1 MPKTF
6 QRNGQFWL
14 LALQVATVNFFT
26 GGFGPSQAL
35 LREDQGTSLGV
46 AGLHGTA
53 MGIAAIIAGG
63 MNSKLVHRFGRPNT
77 TWIGLTVFSIGI
89 VFFVFSPPVQLTLV
103 ATLVAGWGISVVIN
117 NVNTAGSHAFAER
130 SHTAVAQINAVAI
143 AGFVTGNFVIGT
155 TANIVRDQWRIGL
168 LITIPFI
175 LALFIKGRKFEPDSH
190 IPDEDG
196 PQRGK
201 LSRGYWLSW
210 TGFFI
215 SISAEFATSF
225 WSASLI
231 SDRTD
236 ASAAISTLAVIAFG
250 AGIGTGRWY
259 AGRLLKRFHADEQL
273 KIALALQF
281 IAFGLFWSSH
291 ILVLSL
297 VTLFMVGLGISV
309 QFPLFTLRLVAFSE
323 GRPDLAI
330 GKSSIAAGIAIASSP
345 LLLGILG
352 DNFGIS
358 RAYIMVPVLIALGF
372 IMVAL
377 SPSKHLG
384 VNNI

>member
-53 MGIAAIIAGG
+53 LGVAAIIAGG
-63 MNSKLVHRFGRPNT
+63 FNSKLVHRYGRSST
-77 TWIGLTVFSIGI
+77 TWIGLSVFSLGI
-89 VFFVFSPPVQLTLV
+89 VFFVFAPPVQLTLI
-103 ATLVAGWGISVVIN
+103 ATLFAGLGTSIVIN
-117 NVNTAGSHAFAER
+117 NVNTAGSHVFAER
-130 SHTAVAQINAVAI
+130 SHTAVAQINAIAI
-143 AGFVTGNFVIGT
+143 AGFVAGNFIIGS
-155 TANIVRDQWRIGL
+155 TANIVRDQWRLGL

-175 LALFIKGRKFEPDSH
+175 LALFIKGRKHQDDSH
-190 IPDEDG
+190 VRDETG

-201 LSRGYWLSW
+201 LSRGFWFSW

-250 AGIGTGRWY
+250 TGVGTGRWY

-273 KIALALQF
+273 KIALSLQF

-291 ILVLSL
+291 ILALCL
-297 VTLFMVGLGISV
+297 ITLFMVGLGISV
-309 QFPLFTLRLVAFSE
+309 QFPLFTLRMVAFSE

-345 LLLGILG
+345 LFLGVLG

-372 IMVAL
+372 AMVAL

>member
-35 LREDQGTSLGV
+35 LREDQGTSLGI

-53 MGIAAIIAGG
+53 LGIAAIVAGG
-63 MNSKLVHRFGRPNT
+63 LNSKLVHRYGRSNT

-89 VFFVFSPPVQLTLV
+89 AFFVFAPPVQLTLL
-103 ATLVAGWGISVVIN
+103 ATLIAGFGTSVVIN

-130 SHTAVAQINAVAI
+130 SHTAVAQLNAIAI
-143 AGFVTGNFVIGT
+143 AGFVTGNFIVGS
-155 TANIVRDQWRIGL
+155 TANIVRDQWRLGL
-168 LITIPFI
+168 LITIPFA

-190 IPDEDG
+190 VPDESG

-201 LSRGYWLSW
+201 LSKGFWFSW
-210 TGFFI
+210 VGFFI
-215 SISAEFATSF
+215 SISAEFATTF

-250 AGIGTGRWY
+250 TGVGTGRWY

-273 KIALALQF
+273 KMALTLQF

-297 VTLFMVGLGISV
+297 ITLFLVGLGISV
-309 QFPLFTLRLVAFSE
+309 QFPLFTLRMVAFSE

-358 RAYIMVPVLIALGF
+358 RAYIMVPVLVALGF
-372 IMVAL
+372 AMVFF

-384 VNNI
+384 ANNI

>member
-35 LREDQGTSLGV
+35 LREDQGTSLGI

-53 MGIAAIIAGG
+53 LGVAAIIAGG
-63 MNSKLVHRFGRPNT
+63 FNSNLVHRYGRSNT

-89 VFFVFSPPVQLTLV
+89 IFFVFAPPVQMTLI
-103 ATLVAGWGISVVIN
+103 ATLFAGLGTSIVIN

-130 SHTAVAQINAVAI
+130 SHTAVAQINAIAI
-143 AGFVTGNFVIGT
+143 AGFVTGNFIIGT
-155 TANIVRDQWRIGL
+155 TANVVRDQWRVGL
-168 LITIPFI
+168 LVTIPFA

-190 IPDEDG
+190 IPDEAG

-201 LSRGYWLSW
+201 LSKGFWFSW

-215 SISAEFATSF
+215 SISAEFATTF

-231 SDRTD
+231 SDRTE

-250 AGIGTGRWY
+250 TGVGTGRWY

-273 KIALALQF
+273 KMALFLQF

-291 ILVLSL
+291 VLAL
-297 VTLFMVGLGISV
+297 CLITLFLVGLGISV
-309 QFPLFTLRLVAFSE
+309 QFPLFTLRMVAFSE

-358 RAYIMVPVLIALGF
+358 RAYIMVPVLVSLGF
-372 IMVAL
+372 TMVVL

-384 VNNI
+384 ANNT

>member
-14 LALQVATVNFFT
+14 LALQVAAVNFFT

-35 LREDQGTSLGV
+35 LREDQGTSLSI

-53 MGIAAIIAGG
+53 MGVAAIFAGWL
-63 MNSKLVHRFGRPNT
+63 NSKMVHRFGRSNS
-77 TWIGLTVFSIGI
+77 TWIGLIVFSIGI
-89 VFFVFSPPVQLTLV
+89 VIFVFSPPVQLTLL
-103 ATLVAGWGISVVIN
+103 ATLIAGFGISVVIN

-175 LALFIKGRKFEPDSH
+175 LGMFIFGRKYQPDSH
-190 IPDEDG
+190 IPDEAG

-201 LSRGYWLSW
+201 LSRGFWISF

-231 SDRTD
+231 SNRTD
-236 ASAAISTLAVIAFG
+236 ASSAISTLAVIAFG
-250 AGIGTGRWY
+250 TGVGTGRWY
-259 AGRLLKRFHADEQL
+259 GGRVMKRFHADEQL

-281 IAFGLFWSSH
+281 VAFGFFWSSH
-291 ILVLSL
+291 ILAFSL
-297 VTLFMVGLGISV
+297 LTLFFVGLGISV
-309 QFPLFTLRLVAFSE
+309 QFPLFTLRMVAFSE
-323 GRPDLAI
+323 GRPDLSI

-372 IMVAL
+372 IMVL
-377 SPSKHLG
+377 ISPSKHLAT
-384 VNNI
+384 NNI

>member
-1 MPKTF
+1 V
-6 QRNGQFWL
+6 L
-14 LALQVATVNFFT
+14 
-26 GGFGPSQAL
+26 
-35 LREDQGTSLGV
+35 
-46 AGLHGTA
+46 
-53 MGIAAIIAGG
+53 
-63 MNSKLVHRFGRPNT
+63 
-77 TWIGLTVFSIGI
+77 
-89 VFFVFSPPVQLTLV
+89 FVFSPPVQLTLL
-103 ATLVAGWGISVVIN
+103 ATLIAGFGISVVIN

-143 AGFVTGNFVIGT
+143 AGFVTGNFIIGS

-175 LALFIKGRKFEPDSH
+175 LGMFIFGRKYQPDSH
-190 IPDEDG
+190 TPDEAG

-201 LSRGYWLSW
+201 LSRGFWISF

-236 ASAAISTLAVIAFG
+236 ASSAISTLAVIAFG
-250 AGIGTGRWY
+250 TGVGTGRWY
-259 AGRLLKRFHADEQL
+259 GGRLMKRFHADEQL

-281 IAFGLFWSSH
+281 VAFGLFWSSH
-291 ILVLSL
+291 ILAFSL
-297 VTLFMVGLGISV
+297 LTLFLVGLGISV
-309 QFPLFTLRLVAFSE
+309 QFPLFTLRMVAFSE
-323 GRPDLAI
+323 GRPDLSI
-330 GKSSIAAGIAIASSP
+330 GKSSIAAGIAIACSP

-372 IMVAL
+372 IMVL
-377 SPSKHLG
+377 ISPSKHLAT
-384 VNNI
+384 NNT

>member
-35 LREDQGTSLGV
+35 LREDQGTSLSI

-53 MGIAAIIAGG
+53 MGVAAIIAGWL
-63 MNSKLVHRFGRPNT
+63 NSKMVHRFGRSNS
-77 TWIGLTVFSIGI
+77 TWIGLIVFSIGI
-89 VFFVFSPPVQLTLV
+89 VFFVFSPPVQLTLL
-103 ATLVAGWGISVVIN
+103 ATLIAGFGISVVIN

-175 LALFIKGRKFEPDSH
+175 LGMFIFGRKYQPDSH
-190 IPDEDG
+190 IPDEAG

-201 LSRGYWLSW
+201 LSRGFWISF

-231 SDRTD
+231 SNRTD
-236 ASAAISTLAVIAFG
+236 ASSAVSTLAVIAFG
-250 AGIGTGRWY
+250 AGVGTGRWY
-259 AGRLLKRFHADEQL
+259 GGRLMKRFHADEQL

-281 IAFGLFWSSH
+281 IAFGFFWSSH
-291 ILVLSL
+291 SL
-297 VTLFMVGLGISV
+297 AFSLLTLFFVGLGISV
-309 QFPLFTLRLVAFSE
+309 QFPLFTLRMVAFSE
-323 GRPDLAI
+323 GRPDLAM
-330 GKSSIAAGIAIASSP
+330 GKSSIAAGIAIACSP

-372 IMVAL
+372 IMVL
-377 SPSKHLG
+377 ISPSKHLAT
-384 VNNI
+384 NNI

>member
-6 QRNGQFWL
+6 ARNGQFWL

-53 MGIAAIIAGG
+53 MGVAAIIAGG
-63 MNSKLVHRFGRPNT
+63 MNSKLVHRFGRSNT
-77 TWIGLTVFSIGI
+77 TWLGLTVFSIGI
-89 VFFVFSPPVQLTLV
+89 VFFVFAPPVQLTLI
-103 ATLVAGWGISVVIN
+103 ATLIAGWGISVVIN

-143 AGFVTGNFVIGT
+143 AGFVTGNFVIGS
-155 TANIVRDQWRIGL
+155 TANIVRDQWRVGM

-175 LALFIKGRKFEPDSH
+175 LALFIKGRKYEPDSH
-190 IPDEDG
+190 TPDEDG

-201 LSRGYWLSW
+201 LSRGFWFSF

-250 AGIGTGRWY
+250 TGVGTGRWY
-259 AGRLLKRFHADEQL
+259 AGRVLKRFHADEQL
-273 KIALALQF
+273 KIALGLQF
-281 IAFGLFWSSH
+281 VAFGFFWSSH
-291 ILVLSL
+291 ILVLCL
-297 VTLFMVGLGISV
+297 ITLFFVGLGISV
-309 QFPLFTLRLVAFSE
+309 QFPLFTLRMVAFSE

-372 IMVAL
+372 LMVAL

-384 VNNI
+384 VNKI

>member
-35 LREDQGTSLGV
+35 LREDQGTSLGI

-53 MGIAAIIAGG
+53 LGVAAIIAGG
-63 MNSKLVHRFGRPNT
+63 FNSKLVHRFGRSNT
-77 TWIGLTVFSIGI
+77 TWIGLSVFSIGI
-89 VFFVFSPPVQLTLV
+89 TFFVFAPPVQLTLV
-103 ATLVAGWGISVVIN
+103 ATLIAGLGTSVVIN
-117 NVNTAGSHAFAER
+117 NVNTAGSHLFAER
-130 SHTAVAQINAVAI
+130 SHTAVAQLNAIAI
-143 AGFVTGNFVIGT
+143 AGFVTGNFIIGS

-168 LITIPFI
+168 LITIPFA

-190 IPDEDG
+190 IPDESG
-196 PQRGK
+196 PQRGR
-201 LSRGYWLSW
+201 LSKGYWFSW

-250 AGIGTGRWY
+250 TGVGTGRWY
-259 AGRLLKRFHADEQL
+259 AGRVLKRFHADEQL
-273 KIALALQF
+273 KLALSLQF

-291 ILVLSL
+291 ILVFSL
-297 VTLFMVGLGISV
+297 ITLFMVGLGISV
-309 QFPLFTLRLVAFSE
+309 QFPLFTLRMVAFSE

-358 RAYIMVPVLIALGF
+358 RAYIMVPILIAIGF
-372 IMVAL
+372 TMVLL

-384 VNNI
+384 ANNI

>member
-35 LREDQGTSLGV
+35 LREDQGTSLGI

-53 MGIAAIIAGG
+53 LGVAAIIAGG
-63 MNSKLVHRFGRPNT
+63 FNSKLVHRYGRSNT

-89 VFFVFSPPVQLTLV
+89 TFFVFAPPVQLTLI
-103 ATLVAGWGISVVIN
+103 ATLIAGLGTSIVIN
-117 NVNTAGSHAFAER
+117 NVNTAGYHAFAER
-130 SHTAVAQINAVAI
+130 SHTAVAQINAIAI
-143 AGFVTGNFVIGT
+143 AGFVTGNFIIGT
-155 TANIVRDQWRIGL
+155 TANVVRDQWRVGL
-168 LITIPFI
+168 LITIPFA

-190 IPDEDG
+190 IPDESG

-201 LSRGYWLSW
+201 LSKGFWFSW

-215 SISAEFATSF
+215 SISAEFATTF

-231 SDRTD
+231 SDRTE

-250 AGIGTGRWY
+250 TGVGTGRWY

-273 KIALALQF
+273 KMALFLQF

-291 ILVLSL
+291 VLAL
-297 VTLFMVGLGISV
+297 CLITLFLVGLGISV
-309 QFPLFTLRLVAFSE
+309 QFPLFTLRMVAFSE

-358 RAYIMVPVLIALGF
+358 RAYIMVPVLVSLGF
-372 IMVAL
+372 TMVVL

-384 VNNI
+384 ANNI

>member
-35 LREDQGTSLGV
+35 LREDQGTSLSI

-53 MGIAAIIAGG
+53 MGVAAIIAGWL
-63 MNSKLVHRFGRPNT
+63 NSKMAHRFGRSNS
-77 TWIGLTVFSIGI
+77 TWIGLIIFSIGI
-89 VFFVFSPPVQLTLV
+89 VFFVFAPPVQLTLL
-103 ATLVAGWGISVVIN
+103 ATLIAGFGISVVIN

-155 TANIVRDQWRIGL
+155 TANIVRDQWRVGL

-175 LALFIKGRKFEPDSH
+175 LGMFILGRKYQPDSH
-190 IPDEDG
+190 IPDESG

-201 LSRGYWLSW
+201 LSRGFWISF

-236 ASAAISTLAVIAFG
+236 ASSAISTLAVIAFG
-250 AGIGTGRWY
+250 TGVGTGRWY

-281 IAFGLFWSSH
+281 VAFGLFWSSH
-291 ILVLSL
+291 ILVFSL
-297 VTLFMVGLGISV
+297 LTLFFVGLGISV
-309 QFPLFTLRLVAFSE
+309 QFPLFTLRMVAFSE
-323 GRPDLAI
+323 GRPDLSI

-372 IMVAL
+372 TSVLI

-384 VNNI
+384 ANNL

>member
-53 MGIAAIIAGG
+53 MGVAAIIAGG
-63 MNSKLVHRFGRPNT
+63 MNSKLVHRFGRSNT

-89 VFFVFSPPVQLTLV
+89 VFFVFAPPVQLTLI
-103 ATLVAGWGISVVIN
+103 ATLIAGWGISVVIN

-143 AGFVTGNFVIGT
+143 AGFVTGNFVIGS
-155 TANIVRDQWRIGL
+155 TANIVRDQWRVGM

-175 LALFIKGRKFEPDSH
+175 LALFIKGRKYEPDSH
-190 IPDEDG
+190 TPDESG

-201 LSRGYWLSW
+201 LSRGFWFSF

-250 AGIGTGRWY
+250 TGVGTGRWY
-259 AGRLLKRFHADEQL
+259 GGRVLKRFHADEQL
-273 KIALALQF
+273 KIALILQF
-281 IAFGLFWSSH
+281 IAFGFFWSSH
-291 ILVLSL
+291 NLVLCL
-297 VTLFMVGLGISV
+297 VTLFFVGLGISV
-309 QFPLFTLRLVAFSE
+309 QFPLFTLRMVAFSE
-323 GRPDLAI
+323 GRPDFAM

-358 RAYIMVPVLIALGF
+358 RAYIMVPVLVALGF
-372 IMVAL
+372 LMVTL

-384 VNNI
+384 VNKI

>member
-35 LREDQGTSLGV
+35 LREDQGTSLGI

-53 MGIAAIIAGG
+53 LGVAAIIAGG
-63 MNSKLVHRFGRPNT
+63 FNSKLVHRFGRSNT
-77 TWIGLTVFSIGI
+77 TWIGLSVFSIGI
-89 VFFVFSPPVQLTLV
+89 TFFVFAPPVQLTLV
-103 ATLVAGWGISVVIN
+103 ATLIAGLGTSVVIN
-117 NVNTAGSHAFAER
+117 NVNTAGSHLFAER
-130 SHTAVAQINAVAI
+130 SHTAVAQLNAIAI
-143 AGFVTGNFVIGT
+143 AGFVTGNFIIGS

-168 LITIPFI
+168 LITIPFA

-190 IPDEDG
+190 IPDESG
-196 PQRGK
+196 PQRGR
-201 LSRGYWLSW
+201 LSKGYWFSW

-250 AGIGTGRWY
+250 TGVGTGRWY
-259 AGRLLKRFHADEQL
+259 AGRVLKRFHADEQL
-273 KIALALQF
+273 KLALSLQF

-297 VTLFMVGLGISV
+297 ITLFMVGLGISV
-309 QFPLFTLRLVAFSE
+309 QFPLFTLRMVAFSE

-358 RAYIMVPVLIALGF
+358 RAYIMVPILIAIGF
-372 IMVAL
+372 TMVLL

-384 VNNI
+384 ANNI

>member
-53 MGIAAIIAGG
+53 MGVAAIIAGG
-63 MNSKLVHRFGRPNT
+63 MNSKLVHRFGRSNT
-77 TWIGLTVFSIGI
+77 TWIGLVVFSIGI
-89 VFFVFSPPVQLTLV
+89 VFFVFSPPVQLTLL

-155 TANIVRDQWRIGL
+155 TANIVRDQWRAGM

-190 IPDEDG
+190 TPDESG

-201 LSRGYWLSW
+201 LSRGFWFSF

-250 AGIGTGRWY
+250 TGVGTGRWY
-259 AGRLLKRFHADEQL
+259 AGRVLKRFHADEQL

-281 IAFGLFWSSH
+281 VAFGLFWSSH
-291 ILVLSL
+291 ILALCL
-297 VTLFMVGLGISV
+297 ITLFMVGLGISV
-309 QFPLFTLRLVAFSE
+309 QFPLFTLRMVAFSE

-330 GKSSIAAGIAIASSP
+330 GKSSIAAGIAIARSP
-345 LLLGILG
+345 LLLVILG

-358 RAYIMVPVLIALGF
+358 RAYTMVPVLIALGF
-372 IMVAL
+372 TMVVL

-384 VNNI
+384 ANNI

>member
-53 MGIAAIIAGG
+53 MGVAAIIAGG
-63 MNSKLVHRFGRPNT
+63 FNSKLVHRFGRSNT
-77 TWIGLTVFSIGI
+77 TWIGLTVFSLGI
-89 VFFVFSPPVQLTLV
+89 AFFVFAPPVQLTLL
-103 ATLVAGWGISVVIN
+103 ATLIAGFGISVVIN

-155 TANIVRDQWRIGL
+155 TANIVREQWRLGL

-175 LALFIKGRKFEPDSH
+175 LAMFIKGRKYEPDSH

-201 LSRGYWLSW
+201 LSKGFWFSFV
-210 TGFFI
+210 GFFL
-215 SISAEFATSF
+215 SICAEFATSF

-231 SDRTD
+231 SNRTA

-250 AGIGTGRWY
+250 TGVGTGRWY

-273 KIALALQF
+273 KLALGLQF

-291 ILVLSL
+291 ILVLCL
-297 VTLFMVGLGISV
+297 LTLFMVGLGISV
-309 QFPLFTLRLVAFSE
+309 QFPLFTLRMVAFSE

-352 DNFGIS
+352 DKFGIS
-358 RAYIMVPVLIALGF
+358 RAYIMVPVLIALCF
-372 IMVAL
+372 TMVTL
-377 SPSKHLG
+377 SSSKHLG
-384 VNNI
+384 ANNI

>member
-35 LREDQGTSLGV
+35 LREDQGTSLGI

-53 MGIAAIIAGG
+53 LGIAAIVAGG
-63 MNSKLVHRFGRPNT
+63 LNSKLVHRYGRSNT
-77 TWIGLTVFSIGI
+77 TWIGLTVFSVGI
-89 VFFVFSPPVQLTLV
+89 AFFVFAPPVQLTLL
-103 ATLVAGWGISVVIN
+103 ATLIAGFGTSVVIN

-130 SHTAVAQINAVAI
+130 SHTAVAQLNAIAI
-143 AGFVTGNFVIGT
+143 AGFVTGNFIVGS
-155 TANIVRDQWRIGL
+155 TANVVRDQWRLGL
-168 LITIPFI
+168 LITIPFA

-190 IPDEDG
+190 VPDESG

-201 LSRGYWLSW
+201 LSKGFWFSW

-215 SISAEFATSF
+215 SISAEFATTF

-236 ASAAISTLAVIAFG
+236 ASSAISTLAVIAFG
-250 AGIGTGRWY
+250 TGVGTGRWY

-273 KIALALQF
+273 KLALTLQF
-281 IAFGLFWSSH
+281 VAFGFFWSSH

-297 VTLFMVGLGISV
+297 ITLFFVGLGISV
-309 QFPLFTLRLVAFSE
+309 QFPLFTLRMVAFSE

-372 IMVAL
+372 AMVL
-377 SPSKHLG
+377 FSPSKHLG
-384 VNNI
+384 ANNI

>member
-35 LREDQGTSLGV
+35 LREDQGTSLSI

-53 MGIAAIIAGG
+53 MGVAAIFAGWL
-63 MNSKLVHRFGRPNT
+63 NSKMVHRFGRSNS
-77 TWIGLTVFSIGI
+77 TWIGLIVFSIGI
-89 VFFVFSPPVQLTLV
+89 VIFVFSPPVQLTLL
-103 ATLVAGWGISVVIN
+103 ATLIAGFGISVVIN
-117 NVNTAGSHAFAER
+117 NVNTAGSHAFAES

-143 AGFVTGNFVIGT
+143 AGFVTGNFIIGS
-155 TANIVRDQWRIGL
+155 TANIVRDQWRVGL

-175 LALFIKGRKFEPDSH
+175 LGMFIFGRKYQPDSH
-190 IPDEDG
+190 IPDESG

-201 LSRGYWLSW
+201 LSRGFWISF

-236 ASAAISTLAVIAFG
+236 ASSAISTLAVIAFG
-250 AGIGTGRWY
+250 TGVGTGRWY

-281 IAFGLFWSSH
+281 VAFGFFWSSH
-291 ILVLSL
+291 ILAFSL
-297 VTLFMVGLGISV
+297 LTLFFVGLGISV
-309 QFPLFTLRLVAFSE
+309 QFPLFTLRMVAFSE
-323 GRPDLAI
+323 GRPDLSI

-372 IMVAL
+372 TMVL
-377 SPSKHLG
+377 ISPSKHLG
-384 VNNI
+384 KNNI

>member
-35 LREDQGTSLGV
+35 LREDQGTSLSI

-53 MGIAAIIAGG
+53 MGVAAIFAGWL
-63 MNSKLVHRFGRPNT
+63 NSKMVHRFGRSNS
-77 TWIGLTVFSIGI
+77 TWIGLIVFSIGI
-89 VFFVFSPPVQLTLV
+89 VIFVFSPPVQLTLL
-103 ATLVAGWGISVVIN
+103 ATLIAGFGISVVIN
-117 NVNTAGSHAFAER
+117 NVNTAGSHAFAEN

-143 AGFVTGNFVIGT
+143 AGFVTGNFIIGS
-155 TANIVRDQWRIGL
+155 TANIVRDQWRVGL

-175 LALFIKGRKFEPDSH
+175 LGMFIFGRKYQPDSH
-190 IPDEDG
+190 IPDESG

-201 LSRGYWLSW
+201 LSRGFWISF

-236 ASAAISTLAVIAFG
+236 ASSAISTLAVIAFG
-250 AGIGTGRWY
+250 TGVGTGRWY

-281 IAFGLFWSSH
+281 VAFGFFWSSH
-291 ILVLSL
+291 ILAFSL
-297 VTLFMVGLGISV
+297 LTLFFVGLGISV
-309 QFPLFTLRLVAFSE
+309 QFPLFTLRMVAFSE
-323 GRPDLAI
+323 GRPDLSI

-372 IMVAL
+372 IMVL
-377 SPSKHLG
+377 ISPSKHLAT
-384 VNNI
+384 NSA

>member
-53 MGIAAIIAGG
+53 LGVAAIIAGG
-63 MNSKLVHRFGRPNT
+63 FNSKLVHRYGRSST
-77 TWIGLTVFSIGI
+77 TWIGLSVFSLGI
-89 VFFVFSPPVQLTLV
+89 VFFVFAPPVQLTLI
-103 ATLVAGWGISVVIN
+103 ATLFAGLGTSIVIN
-117 NVNTAGSHAFAER
+117 NVNTAGSHVFAER
-130 SHTAVAQINAVAI
+130 SHTAVAQINAIAI
-143 AGFVTGNFVIGT
+143 AGFVAGNFIIGS
-155 TANIVRDQWRIGL
+155 TANIVRDQWRLGL

-175 LALFIKGRKFEPDSH
+175 LALFIKGRKHQDDSH
-190 IPDEDG
+190 VRDETG

-201 LSRGYWLSW
+201 LSRGFWFSW

-250 AGIGTGRWY
+250 TGVGTGRWY

-291 ILVLSL
+291 ILALCL
-297 VTLFMVGLGISV
+297 ITLFMVGLGISV
-309 QFPLFTLRLVAFSE
+309 QFPLFTLRMVAFSE

-345 LLLGILG
+345 LLLGVLG

-372 IMVAL
+372 AMVAL

>member
-14 LALQVATVNFFT
+14 LALQVAAVNFFT

-35 LREDQGTSLGV
+35 LREDQGTSLSI

-53 MGIAAIIAGG
+53 MGVAAIFAGWL
-63 MNSKLVHRFGRPNT
+63 NSKMVHRFGRSNS
-77 TWIGLTVFSIGI
+77 TWIGLIVFSIGI
-89 VFFVFSPPVQLTLV
+89 VIFVFSPPVQLTLL
-103 ATLVAGWGISVVIN
+103 ATLIAGFGISVVIN
-117 NVNTAGSHAFAER
+117 NVNTAGSHAFAEN

-143 AGFVTGNFVIGT
+143 AGFVTGNFIIGS
-155 TANIVRDQWRIGL
+155 TANIVRDQWRVGL

-175 LALFIKGRKFEPDSH
+175 LGMFIFGRKYQPDSH
-190 IPDEDG
+190 IPDESG

-201 LSRGYWLSW
+201 LSRGFWISF

-236 ASAAISTLAVIAFG
+236 ASSAISTLAVIAFG
-250 AGIGTGRWY
+250 TGVGTGRWY

-281 IAFGLFWSSH
+281 VAFGFFWSSH
-291 ILVLSL
+291 ILVFSL
-297 VTLFMVGLGISV
+297 LTLFFVGLGISV
-309 QFPLFTLRLVAFSE
+309 QFPLFTLRMVAFSE
-323 GRPDLAI
+323 GRPDLSI

-372 IMVAL
+372 TMVL
-377 SPSKHLG
+377 ISPSKHLG
-384 VNNI
+384 KNNI

>member
-35 LREDQGTSLGV
+35 LREDQGTSLGI

-53 MGIAAIIAGG
+53 LGVAAIIAGG
-63 MNSKLVHRFGRPNT
+63 FNSKLVHRFGRSNT
-77 TWIGLTVFSIGI
+77 TWIGLSVFSIGI
-89 VFFVFSPPVQLTLV
+89 TFFVFTPPVQLTLL
-103 ATLVAGWGISVVIN
+103 ATLIAGLGTSVVIN
-117 NVNTAGSHAFAER
+117 NVNTAGSHLFAER
-130 SHTAVAQINAVAI
+130 SHTAVAQLNAIAI
-143 AGFVTGNFVIGT
+143 AGFVTGNFVIGS
-155 TANIVRDQWRIGL
+155 TANIVRDQWRVGL
-168 LITIPFI
+168 LITIPFA

-190 IPDEDG
+190 IPDESG

-201 LSRGYWLSW
+201 LSKGYWFSW

-250 AGIGTGRWY
+250 TGVGTGRWY
-259 AGRLLKRFHADEQL
+259 AGRVLKRFHADEQL
-273 KIALALQF
+273 KLALSLQF

-291 ILVLSL
+291 ILVFSL
-297 VTLFMVGLGISV
+297 ITLFMVGLGISV
-309 QFPLFTLRLVAFSE
+309 QFPLFTLRMVAFSE

-358 RAYIMVPVLIALGF
+358 RAYIMVPVLIAIGF
-372 IMVAL
+372 TMVLL

-384 VNNI
+384 ANNI

>member
-6 QRNGQFWL
+6 QRNGHFWL

-35 LREDQGTSLGV
+35 LRQDQGTSLGV

-53 MGIAAIIAGG
+53 MGVAAIFAGG
-63 MNSKLVHRFGRPNT
+63 VNSKMVHRFGRSNT
-77 TWIGLTVFSIGI
+77 TWLGLAIFSLGI
-89 VFFVFSPPVQLTLV
+89 VFFVFAPPVQMTLF
-103 ATLVAGWGISVVIN
+103 ATLIAGFGISVVIN
-117 NVNTAGSHAFAER
+117 NVNTAGSHAFAEQ

-143 AGFVTGNFVIGT
+143 AGFVTGNFIIGS
-155 TANIVRDQWRIGL
+155 TANIARDQWRLGL

-190 IPDEDG
+190 TPDEDG
-196 PQRGK
+196 PQRGR
-201 LSRGYWLSW
+201 LSRGFWLSW

-215 SISAEFATSF
+215 SISAEFATTF

-236 ASAAISTLAVIAFG
+236 ASPAISTLAVIAFG
-250 AGIGTGRWY
+250 TGVGLGRWY

-273 KIALALQF
+273 KIALLLQF
-281 IAFGLFWSSH
+281 VAFGLFWSSH
-291 ILVLSL
+291 ILAFCLI
-297 VTLFMVGLGISV
+297 TLFFVGLGISV
-309 QFPLFTLRLVAFSE
+309 QVPLFTLRMVAFSE
-323 GRPDLAI
+323 GRPDLAM

-372 IMVAL
+372 TMVL
-377 SPSKHLG
+377 ISPSKHLG
-384 VNNI
+384 TNNI

>member
-35 LREDQGTSLGV
+35 LREDQGTSLGI

-53 MGIAAIIAGG
+53 LGVAAIIAGG
-63 MNSKLVHRFGRPNT
+63 FNSKLVHRYGRSNT

-89 VFFVFSPPVQLTLV
+89 TFFVFAPPVQLTLF
-103 ATLVAGWGISVVIN
+103 ASLIAGLGTSIVIN

-130 SHTAVAQINAVAI
+130 SHTAVAQINAIAI
-143 AGFVTGNFVIGT
+143 AGFVTGNFIIGT
-155 TANIVRDQWRIGL
+155 TANVVRDQWRVGL
-168 LITIPFI
+168 LITIPFA

-190 IPDEDG
+190 IPDESG

-201 LSRGYWLSW
+201 LSKGFWFSW

-215 SISAEFATSF
+215 SISAEFATTF

-231 SDRTD
+231 SDRTE

-250 AGIGTGRWY
+250 TGVGTGRWY

-273 KIALALQF
+273 KMALFLQF

-291 ILVLSL
+291 VLAL
-297 VTLFMVGLGISV
+297 CLITLFLVGLGISV
-309 QFPLFTLRLVAFSE
+309 QFPLFTLRMVAFSE

-358 RAYIMVPVLIALGF
+358 RAYIMVPVLVSLGF
-372 IMVAL
+372 TMVVL

-384 VNNI
+384 ANNI

>member
-35 LREDQGTSLGV
+35 LREDQGTSLSI

-53 MGIAAIIAGG
+53 MGVAAIFAGWL
-63 MNSKLVHRFGRPNT
+63 NSKMVHRFGRSNS
-77 TWIGLTVFSIGI
+77 TWIGLIVFSIGI
-89 VFFVFSPPVQLTLV
+89 VIFVFSPPVQLTLL
-103 ATLVAGWGISVVIN
+103 ATLIAGFGISVVIN
-117 NVNTAGSHAFAER
+117 NVNTAGSHAFAEN

-143 AGFVTGNFVIGT
+143 AGFVTGNFIIGS
-155 TANIVRDQWRIGL
+155 TANIVRDQWRVGL

-175 LALFIKGRKFEPDSH
+175 LGMFIFGRKYQPDSH
-190 IPDEDG
+190 IPDESG

-201 LSRGYWLSW
+201 LSRGFWISF

-236 ASAAISTLAVIAFG
+236 ASSAISTLAVIAFG
-250 AGIGTGRWY
+250 TGVGTGRWY
-259 AGRLLKRFHADEQL
+259 GGRLMKRFHADEQL

-281 IAFGLFWSSH
+281 VAFGFFWSSH
-291 ILVLSL
+291 ILAFSL
-297 VTLFMVGLGISV
+297 LTLFFVGLGISV
-309 QFPLFTLRLVAFSE
+309 QFPLFTLRMVAFSE
-323 GRPDLAI
+323 GRPDLSI

-372 IMVAL
+372 TMVL
-377 SPSKHLG
+377 ISPSKHLG
-384 VNNI
+384 KNNI

>member
-35 LREDQGTSLGV
+35 LREDQGTSLSI

-53 MGIAAIIAGG
+53 MGVAAIFAGWL
-63 MNSKLVHRFGRPNT
+63 NSKMVHRFGRSNS
-77 TWIGLTVFSIGI
+77 TWIGLIVFSIGI
-89 VFFVFSPPVQLTLV
+89 VIFVFSPPVQLTLL
-103 ATLVAGWGISVVIN
+103 ATLIAGFGISVVIN
-117 NVNTAGSHAFAER
+117 NVNTAGSHAFAEN

-143 AGFVTGNFVIGT
+143 AGFVTGNFIIGS
-155 TANIVRDQWRIGL
+155 TANIVRDQWRVGL

-175 LALFIKGRKFEPDSH
+175 LGMFIFGRKYQPDSH
-190 IPDEDG
+190 IPDESG

-201 LSRGYWLSW
+201 LSRGFWISF

-236 ASAAISTLAVIAFG
+236 ASSAISTLAVIAFG
-250 AGIGTGRWY
+250 TGVGTGRWY

-281 IAFGLFWSSH
+281 VAFGFFWSSH
-291 ILVLSL
+291 ILVFSL
-297 VTLFMVGLGISV
+297 LTLFFVGLGISV
-309 QFPLFTLRLVAFSE
+309 QFPLFTLRMVAFSE
-323 GRPDLAI
+323 GRPDLSI

-372 IMVAL
+372 IMVL
-377 SPSKHLG
+377 ISPSKHLAT
-384 VNNI
+384 NNA

>member
-35 LREDQGTSLGV
+35 LREDQGTSLGI

-53 MGIAAIIAGG
+53 LGVAAIIAGG
-63 MNSKLVHRFGRPNT
+63 FNSKLVHRFGRSNT
-77 TWIGLTVFSIGI
+77 TWIGLSVFSIGI
-89 VFFVFSPPVQLTLV
+89 TFFVFAPPVQLTLL
-103 ATLVAGWGISVVIN
+103 ATLIAGLGTSVVIN
-117 NVNTAGSHAFAER
+117 NVNTAGSHLFAER
-130 SHTAVAQINAVAI
+130 SHTAVAQLNAIAI
-143 AGFVTGNFVIGT
+143 AGFVTGNFVIGS
-155 TANIVRDQWRIGL
+155 TANIVRDQWRVGL
-168 LITIPFI
+168 LITIPFA

-190 IPDEDG
+190 IPDESG

-201 LSRGYWLSW
+201 LSKGYWFSW

-250 AGIGTGRWY
+250 TGVGTGRWY
-259 AGRLLKRFHADEQL
+259 AGRVLKRFHADEQL
-273 KIALALQF
+273 KLALSLQF

-291 ILVLSL
+291 ILVFSL
-297 VTLFMVGLGISV
+297 ITLFMVGLGISL
-309 QFPLFTLRLVAFSE
+309 QFPLFTLRMVAFSE

-358 RAYIMVPVLIALGF
+358 RAYIMVPVLIAIGF
-372 IMVAL
+372 TMVLL

-384 VNNI
+384 ANNI

>member
-53 MGIAAIIAGG
+53 LGVAAIIAGG
-63 MNSKLVHRFGRPNT
+63 FNSKLVHRYGRSST
-77 TWIGLTVFSIGI
+77 TWIGLSVFSLGI
-89 VFFVFSPPVQLTLV
+89 VFFVFAPPVQLTLI
-103 ATLVAGWGISVVIN
+103 ATLFAGLGTSIVIN
-117 NVNTAGSHAFAER
+117 NVNTAGSHVFAER
-130 SHTAVAQINAVAI
+130 SHTAVAQINAIAI
-143 AGFVTGNFVIGT
+143 AGFVAGNFIIGS
-155 TANIVRDQWRIGL
+155 TANIVRDQWRLGL

-175 LALFIKGRKFEPDSH
+175 LALFIKGRKHQDDSH
-190 IPDEDG
+190 VRDETG

-201 LSRGYWLSW
+201 LSRGFWFSW

-250 AGIGTGRWY
+250 TGGGTGRWY

-273 KIALALQF
+273 KIALSLQF

-291 ILVLSL
+291 ILALCL
-297 VTLFMVGLGISV
+297 ITLFMVGLGISV
-309 QFPLFTLRLVAFSE
+309 QFPLFTLRMVAFSE

-345 LLLGILG
+345 LLLGVLG

-372 IMVAL
+372 AMVAL

>member
-53 MGIAAIIAGG
+53 MGVAAIIAGG
-63 MNSKLVHRFGRPNT
+63 MNSKLVHRFGRSNT

-89 VFFVFSPPVQLTLV
+89 VFFVFAPPVQLTLL
-103 ATLVAGWGISVVIN
+103 ATLIAGWGISVVIN

-143 AGFVTGNFVIGT
+143 AGFVTGNFVIGS
-155 TANIVRDQWRIGL
+155 TANIVRDQWRVGM

-175 LALFIKGRKFEPDSH
+175 VALFILGRKHEPDSH
-190 IPDEDG
+190 TPDEDG

-201 LSRGYWLSW
+201 LSRGFWFSF

-250 AGIGTGRWY
+250 TGVGTGRWY
-259 AGRLLKRFHADEQL
+259 AGRVLKRFHADEQL
-273 KIALALQF
+273 KIALVLQF
-281 IAFGLFWSSH
+281 VAFGFFWSSH
-291 ILVLSL
+291 NLVLCL
-297 VTLFMVGLGISV
+297 ATLFFVGLGISV
-309 QFPLFTLRLVAFSE
+309 QFPLFTLRMVAFSE
-323 GRPDLAI
+323 GRPDLAM
-330 GKSSIAAGIAIASSP
+330 GKSSIAAGIAIACSP

-372 IMVAL
+372 LMVAL

-384 VNNI
+384 LNKI

>member
-14 LALQVATVNFFT
+14 LALQVAAVNFFT

-35 LREDQGTSLGV
+35 LREDQGTSLSI
-46 AGLHGTA
+46 AGLHGTT
-53 MGIAAIIAGG
+53 MGVAAIFAGWL
-63 MNSKLVHRFGRPNT
+63 NSKMVHRFGRSNS
-77 TWIGLTVFSIGI
+77 TWIGLIVFSIGI
-89 VFFVFSPPVQLTLV
+89 VIFVFSPPVQLTLL
-103 ATLVAGWGISVVIN
+103 ATLIAGFGISVVIN
-117 NVNTAGSHAFAER
+117 NVNTAGSHAFAES

-143 AGFVTGNFVIGT
+143 AGFVTGNFIIGS
-155 TANIVRDQWRIGL
+155 TANIVRDQWRVGL

-175 LALFIKGRKFEPDSH
+175 LGMFIFGRKYQPDSH
-190 IPDEDG
+190 IPDESG

-201 LSRGYWLSW
+201 LSRGFWISF

-236 ASAAISTLAVIAFG
+236 ASSAISTLAVIAFG
-250 AGIGTGRWY
+250 TGVGTGRWY

-281 IAFGLFWSSH
+281 VAFGFFWSSH
-291 ILVLSL
+291 ILAFSL
-297 VTLFMVGLGISV
+297 LTLFFVGLGISV
-309 QFPLFTLRLVAFSE
+309 QFPLFTLRMVAFSE
-323 GRPDLAI
+323 GRPDLSI

-372 IMVAL
+372 TMVL
-377 SPSKHLG
+377 ISPSKHLG
-384 VNNI
+384 KNNI

>member
-53 MGIAAIIAGG
+53 LGVAAIIAGG
-63 MNSKLVHRFGRPNT
+63 FNSKLVHRYGRSST
-77 TWIGLTVFSIGI
+77 TWIGLSVFSLGI
-89 VFFVFSPPVQLTLV
+89 VFFVFAPPVQLTLI
-103 ATLVAGWGISVVIN
+103 ATLFAGLGTSIVIN
-117 NVNTAGSHAFAER
+117 NVNTAGSHVFAER
-130 SHTAVAQINAVAI
+130 SHTAVAQINAIAI
-143 AGFVTGNFVIGT
+143 AGFVAGNFIIGS
-155 TANIVRDQWRIGL
+155 TANIVRDQWRLGL
-168 LITIPFI
+168 LISIPFI
-175 LALFIKGRKFEPDSH
+175 LALFIKGRKHQDDSH
-190 IPDEDG
+190 VRDETG

-201 LSRGYWLSW
+201 LSRGFWFSW

-250 AGIGTGRWY
+250 TGVGTGRWY

-291 ILVLSL
+291 ILALCL
-297 VTLFMVGLGISV
+297 ITLFMVGLGISV
-309 QFPLFTLRLVAFSE
+309 QFPLFTLRMVAFSE

-345 LLLGILG
+345 LLLGVLG

-372 IMVAL
+372 AMVAL

>member
-14 LALQVATVNFFT
+14 LALQVAAVNFFT

-35 LREDQGTSLGV
+35 LREDQGTSLSI

-53 MGIAAIIAGG
+53 MGVAAIFAGWL
-63 MNSKLVHRFGRPNT
+63 NSKMVHRFGRSNS
-77 TWIGLTVFSIGI
+77 TWIGLIVFSIGI
-89 VFFVFSPPVQLTLV
+89 VIFVFSPPVQLTLL
-103 ATLVAGWGISVVIN
+103 ATLIAGFGISVVIN
-117 NVNTAGSHAFAER
+117 NVNTAGSHAFAES

-143 AGFVTGNFVIGT
+143 AGFVTGNFIIGS
-155 TANIVRDQWRIGL
+155 TANIVRDQWRVGL

-175 LALFIKGRKFEPDSH
+175 LGMFIFGRKYQPDSH
-190 IPDEDG
+190 IPDESG

-201 LSRGYWLSW
+201 LSRGFWISF

-236 ASAAISTLAVIAFG
+236 ASSAISTLAVIAFG
-250 AGIGTGRWY
+250 TGVGTGRWY

-281 IAFGLFWSSH
+281 VAFGFFWSSH
-291 ILVLSL
+291 ILAFSL
-297 VTLFMVGLGISV
+297 LTLFFVGLGISV
-309 QFPLFTLRLVAFSE
+309 QFPLFTLRMVAFSE
-323 GRPDLAI
+323 GRPDLSI

-372 IMVAL
+372 IMVL
-377 SPSKHLG
+377 ISPSKHLAT
-384 VNNI
+384 NNA

>member
-53 MGIAAIIAGG
+53 MGVAAIIAGG
-63 MNSKLVHRFGRPNT
+63 MNSKLVHRFGRSNT

-89 VFFVFSPPVQLTLV
+89 VFFVFAPPVQLTLI
-103 ATLVAGWGISVVIN
+103 ATLIAGWGISVVIN

-143 AGFVTGNFVIGT
+143 AGFVTGNFVIGS
-155 TANIVRDQWRIGL
+155 TANIVRDQWRVGM

-175 LALFIKGRKFEPDSH
+175 LALFIKGRKYEPDSH
-190 IPDEDG
+190 TPDEDG

-201 LSRGYWLSW
+201 LSRGFWFSF

-250 AGIGTGRWY
+250 TGVGTGRWY
-259 AGRLLKRFHADEQL
+259 AGRVLKRFHADEQL
-273 KIALALQF
+273 KIALGLQF
-281 IAFGLFWSSH
+281 VAFGFFWSSH
-291 ILVLSL
+291 ILVLCL
-297 VTLFMVGLGISV
+297 ITLFFVGLGISV
-309 QFPLFTLRLVAFSE
+309 QFPLFTLRMVAFSE

-372 IMVAL
+372 LMVAL

-384 VNNI
+384 VNKI